1 MRHSDR
7 ARWSISQKLQILI
20 VSAQERKSRD
30 RRAYMS
36 EHLESADEAD
46 PKSIDRTESET
57 IAAEGSDLGSFLRR
71 QLPYLS
77 VLGLAIVGVAYTNMA
92 RQPLVGYWEFLALAT
107 GVVCVVAEWP
117 KLDGRQ
123 AHLRLIWM
131 QSVHWV
137 AVLVA
142 MNVMLLSGV
151 QQFIPTPATSLVLL
165 LLLALGTFLAGLN
178 LSLLPIC
185 FLGLSLALA
194 VPVVSWLKQSILFLV
209 LIAVF
214 LIGVAVVLWP
224 KRSELGATK
233 IGSAIA
239 GRTSRRGLGG

>member
-1 MRHSDR
+1 MSDET
-7 ARWSISQKLQILI
+7 
-20 VSAQERKSRD
+20 VQEPGG
-30 RRAYMS
+30 RR
-36 EHLESADEAD
+36 LESTASDFEN
-46 PKSIDRTESET
+46 SET
-57 IAAEGSDLGSFLRR
+57 VIADHSDLGSFLRR
-71 QLPYLS
+71 QVPYIS

-92 RQPLVGYWEFLALAT
+92 HQPLVGYWEFLALAT
-107 GVVCVVAEWP
+107 GVVCIITEWP

-142 MNVMLLSGV
+142 MNVMLLSSV
-151 QQFIPTPATSLVLL
+151 QQFVPTPATSLVLL
-165 LLLALGTFLAGLN
+165 IFC

-214 LIGVAVVLWP
+214 LVGVAVTLWP
-224 KRSELGATK
+224 KRSELAATK
-233 IGSAIA
+233 VGDATRA
-239 GRTSRRGLGG
+239 SRHRLRG

>member
-1 MRHSDR
+1 MSDET
-7 ARWSISQKLQILI
+7 
-20 VSAQERKSRD
+20 VQEPGGKRIESTASDFENDETVIAD
-30 RRAYMS
+30 RF
-36 EHLESADEAD
+36 DW
-46 PKSIDRTESET
+46 
-57 IAAEGSDLGSFLRR
+57 GSFLRR
-71 QLPYLS
+71 QVPYIS

-92 RQPLVGYWEFLALAT
+92 HQPLVGYWEFLALAT
-107 GVVCVVAEWP
+107 GVVCIITEWP

-123 AHLRLIWM
+123 ARLRLIWT

-142 MNVMLLSGV
+142 MNVMLLSSV
-151 QQFIPTPATSLVLL
+151 QQFVPTPATSSVLL

-194 VPVVSWLKQSILFLV
+194 VPVVSWLKQSILFMV

-214 LIGVAVVLWP
+214 LVGVAVTLWP
-224 KRSELGATK
+224 KRSELATTK
-233 IGSAIA
+233 IGGAVA
-239 GRTSRRGLGG
+239 RRTSRHRLEG

>member
-1 MRHSDR
+1 MSDET
-7 ARWSISQKLQILI
+7 
-20 VSAQERKSRD
+20 VQESGGERIEGTASGFENDETVIAD
-30 RRAYMS
+30 RS
-36 EHLESADEAD
+36 DW
-46 PKSIDRTESET
+46 
-57 IAAEGSDLGSFLRR
+57 GSVLRR
-71 QLPYLS
+71 QVPYIS

-92 RQPLVGYWEFLALAT
+92 HQPLVGWEFLALAT
-107 GVVCVVAEWP
+107 GVVCIITEWP
-117 KLDGRQ
+117 MLDGRQ

-142 MNVMLLSGV
+142 MNVMLLSSV
-151 QQFIPTPATSLVLL
+151 QQFVPTPATSLVLL

-214 LIGVAVVLWP
+214 LVGVAVTLWP
-224 KRSELGATK
+224 KRSELTATK
-233 IGSAIA
+233 IGGAVA
-239 GRTSRRGLGG
+239 RRTSRRRLGG

>member
-1 MRHSDR
+1 MSDN
-7 ARWSISQKLQILI
+7 
-20 VSAQERKSRD
+20 
-30 RRAYMS
+30 
-36 EHLESADEAD
+36 LEPVQGSGGNSVESTESKFEKHEAISAD
-46 PKSIDRTESET
+46 
-57 IAAEGSDLGSFLRR
+57 GSDLGTFLRR

-92 RQPLVGYWEFLALAT
+92 HQPLVGYWEFLALAT
-107 GVVCVVAEWP
+107 GVVCVVADWP
-117 KLDGRQ
+117 RLQDRQ
-123 AHLRLIWM
+123 ARFRLIWT

-142 MNVMLLSGV
+142 MNIMLLSGV
-151 QQFIPTPATSLVLL
+151 QQFIPTPATSLTLL

-194 VPVVSWLKQSILFLV
+194 VPVVSWLKQSILFLA

-214 LIGVAVVLWP
+214 LVGVAVVLWP
-224 KRSELGATK
+224 KRSELANTK
-233 IGSAIA
+233 IGGAIA
-239 GRTSRRGLGG
+239 RRTSR